1 MGGIKKIFIEVYDK
15 FDGEIPEDY
24 TLGDYIAE
32 VNENKKLEM
41 YELLKKEKESKK
53 KIES

>member
-1 MGGIKKIFIEVYDK
+1 MKEVFHEIYEK

-32 VNENKKLEM
+32 VNENKRLQD
-41 YELLKKEKESKK
+41 LQTLKPKEDENINNIIS
-53 KIES
+53 I

>member
-1 MGGIKKIFIEVYDK
+1 MGGIKKVYMEIYER

-32 VNENKKLEM
+32 VNENKKLYE
-41 YELLKKEKESKK
+41 YELLRQEEKNKK
-53 KIES
+53 KIE

>member
-1 MGGIKKIFIEVYDK
+1 MGRMKEVFHEIYEK

-32 VNENKKLEM
+32 INENKRIHDLE
-41 YELLKKEKESKK
+41 ELRKQESQNTVN
-53 KIES
+53 